1 MSDCC
6 CGTVVQ
12 AQANT
17 EKMTR
22 HYIIPNKAHG
32 ASSKGSEK
40 KLTARKGGRVVVYF
54 LLS

>member
-6 CGTVVQ
+6 CGIVV
-12 AQANT
+12 QANT

-40 KLTARKGGRVVVYF
+40 N
-54 LLS
+54 